1 MSFLRQGRDLLH
13 LVPRQG
19 RFLVLLG
26 FERSLPFGNHWSRD
40 LGKRLELGP
49 PYFGDLG
56 SIDRFRKGVQA
67 FGRGAVRASS
77 RAGLG
82 SGG

>member
-1 MSFLRQGRDLLH
+1 MRSSAPGPSARQI
-13 LVPRQG
+13 P
-19 RFLVLLG
+19 VLLG
-26 FERSLPFGNHWSRD
+26 FERSCRD
-40 LGKRLELGP
+40 LGKGLELGP